1 MTQILNSWCNVQRSA
16 VFMTLLLS
24 LFMFQSF
31 WNVAAAFCAH
41 ENLALNATSSGHFG
55 HHVALDCEQNQIVYQ
70 HQHAHAPLQFEQAQP
85 AVVVD
90 GDDHSDHLPSFAHF
104 IMVDEQQS
112 AQQPLFTAHLIQP
125 QFDWHNLYQ
134 SPHLYV
140 ANPPPV
146 LTPL

>member
-41 ENLALNATSSGHFG
+41 EQPTEYRTLNHFG
-55 HHVALDCEQNQIVYQ
+55 HHIPENLDVSEK
-70 HQHAHAPLQFEQAQP
+70 H
-85 AVVVD
+85 AVVAD
-90 GDDHSDHLPSFAHF
+90 QDASDLPMPLSLQDHHDHLPSCFHVAVTEAQQQLLQP
-104 IMVDEQQS
+104 IPQIQQS
-112 AQQPLFTAHLIQP
+112 QP
-125 QFDWHNLYQ
+125 QYHWFNSYQ
-134 SPHLYV
+134 SPDLTGHH
-140 ANPPPV
+140 PPPV